1 MSTVL
6 VTGSSGG
13 LGRETATALLDQ
25 GHRVIVHARNV
36 DRLATVRDLRDRGA
50 AAVIG
55 DLADQAQTRAVADQ
69 VNQLGPV
76 SAVIH
81 NAGVYSGRHVLPV
94 NIVAPYLLTAL
105 IDRPQRLVYLS
116 SGMHHGGRADLQR
129 QGLDRQQ
136 AGRFLL
142 RQQAV
147 RHALWRSPWPGCGP
161 RVSAN
166 AVDPGWVPTAMGG
179 PDAPDDL
186 ALGHRTQEWLSTS
199 DEPDARTTG
208 GYWFHQRLR
217 PPHQAAGDHRFQDD
231 VVAELA
237 AVTGVPLS

>member
-13 LGRETATALLDQ
+13 LGRETATTLLDQ

-36 DRLATVRDLRDRGA
+36 DRLATVGDLRDRGA
-50 AAVIG
+50 AAVVG

-69 VNQLGPV
+69 VNRLGPV

-116 SGMHHGGRADLQR
+116 SGMHLGGRADLQR
-129 QGLDRQQ
+129 QDWTGSKR
-136 AGRFLL
+136 AGSYSDSKLFVTALAL
-142 RQQAV
+142 AV
-147 RHALWRSPWPGCGP
+147 ARLWPE
-161 RVSAN
+161 VTAN
-166 AVDPGWVPTAMGG
+166 AVDPGWVPTSMGG

-186 ALGHRTQEWLSTS
+186 ALGHLTQEWLSTS